1 MGDAEAMPQGYPS
14 AAAAGTLPFVG
25 RPGGRRIHSGVLS
38 SPPAAMRLSKF
49 HLATVKE
56 VPADA
61 DVVSQR
67 LMIRAGMIRKLA
79 AGIYTWSPLGLRVLR
94 KVEGIVREE
103 MDRAGALELSMPS
116 IQPKELWEETQRWA
130 KFGGQLLKI
139 RDRKDAEFCYGPTH
153 EEVITDFARNELR
166 SYKQL
171 PINFYQIQT
180 KFRDEIRPRFGV
192 MRAREFLMK
201 DAYSFHLDPE
211 CMAREYRNMYDAYAR
226 IFTRLGLRFRAVMA
240 DSGAIGGNASQ
251 EFHVLADSG
260 EDAIAFSDQSDY
272 AANLEKAEALAPEYP
287 EPAFVDE
294 MRKFATP
301 TQTTCEDVAALKG
314 VSLSETVKS
323 VAVVGEQG
331 FVLVLVRGDHSVNEV
346 KLQKVDGLSEFRLA
360 REDEILDY
368 LGCQPGFIGPVNPRK
383 KITIVVDRSVA
394 VMPSM
399 ICGANEAP
407 FHLENVKLG
416 RDFQQDWVADVRS
429 VVAGDPS
436 PDGQGTLSIA
446 RGIEVGHVFQLG
458 QKYAE
463 ALKATVLDA
472 NGKAAVMYM
481 GCYGIGVSRI
491 VAAAIEQNHDD
502 NGIIWPDAMAPWR
515 VAVCLIN
522 PKNDSKVAEAAE
534 SLYRDLAAEGVE
546 VVLDDRG
553 LRPGVMFAD
562 IELIGIPHRVVVSER
577 GIAAGTFE
585 YRARRAAEAEAL
597 TREQVFSRLGL

>member
-1 MGDAEAMPQGYPS
+1 
-14 AAAAGTLPFVG
+14 
-25 RPGGRRIHSGVLS
+25 
-38 SPPAAMRLSKF
+38 MRLSKF

-61 DVVSQR
+61 DVVSQQ
-67 LMIRAGMIRKLA
+67 LMLRAGMIRKLA

-103 MDRAGALELSMPS
+103 MDRAGALEISMPS
-116 IQPKELWEETQRWA
+116 IQPRELWEETDRWA

-153 EEVITDFARNELR
+153 EEVVTDFARNELR

-201 DAYSFHLDPE
+201 DAYSFHLDVD
-211 CMAREYRNMYDAYAR
+211 CMAREYRNMYDTYTR
-226 IFTRLGLRFRAVMA
+226 IFTRLGLRFRAVLA

-260 EDAIAFSDQSDY
+260 EDAIAFSDGSDY
-272 AANLEKAEALAPEYP
+272 AANLEKAEALAPAGAR
-287 EPAFVDE
+287 PAAAAPME
-294 MRKFATP
+294 KFATP
-301 TQTTCEDVAALKG
+301 TQTTCEDVAALLG
-314 VSLSETVKS
+314 VPLSTTVKAY
-323 VAVVGEQG
+323 AVVGEQG
-331 FVLVLVRGDHSVNEV
+331 FVLALVRGDHMVNEV
-346 KLQKVDGLSEFRLA
+346 KLSKVEGLGEHRLA
-360 REDEILDY
+360 TEAEIVDA
-368 LGCQPGFIGPVNPRK
+368 LGCVPGFIGPVGAKK
-383 KITIVVDRSVA
+383 KITVVADRTVA
-394 VMPSM
+394 AMADFV
-399 ICGANEAP
+399 CGANQKGI
-407 FHLENVKLG
+407 HLKGVNFG
-416 RDFQQDWVADVRS
+416 RDCAEPDLVADIRS

-436 PDGQGTLSIA
+436 PDGQGRLSIA

-463 ALKATVLDA
+463 AMKATVLDA

-502 NGIIWPDAMAPWR
+502 NGIIWPDPMAPWR
-515 VAVCLIN
+515 VAVCVIN
-522 PKNDSKVAEAAE
+522 PKNDPKVAEAAE
-534 SLYRDLAAEGVE
+534 SLYRDLEAEGIE

-562 IELIGIPHRVVVSER
+562 MELIGIPHRVVVSER
-577 GIAAGTFE
+577 GLAAGTFE
-585 YRARRAAEAEAL
+585 YRARRASEAEAL
-597 TREQVFSRLGL
+597 TREQVFARLGL